1 MSMTVSIPATRRVS
15 VLPITAVIVAAIA
28 AMPILAIFWLALTG
42 STEGWQHLLA
52 NVLPRAGFRTF
63 MLLGMTAATTALF
76 GIACA
81 WLVTTFEFP
90 ARRVLSAALVLPLAI
105 PSYLAAYAFGE
116 FLDFTG
122 PVQSALRAAF
132 GFHSIRDYW
141 FPDIRSLGGA
151 VIVLSSVLY
160 PYVYLSARA
169 AFSMQGRFAAEAAR
183 TLGAKPLSVFFSVQ
197 LPMARPAIAI
207 GLSLVLMET
216 LNDIG
221 AVEYLGVQTLTFT
234 IYETWLNRGNLA
246 NATQIA
252 AVILIIVGVLIVI
265 ERNARE
271 RQRFAAPKA
280 TSMAQRHRLRSL
292 SGWRRWCA
300 TLFCIVPVM
309 SGFFIPVIVLGGYA
323 AKRLDALFA
332 PKLLKAL
339 GHSLEVSL
347 SAAFVTLIAAFVF
360 SYAIRTERSRTSKI
374 AARLG
379 SMGYGVPGTVLAI
392 GVLIPLAS
400 LDNGVD
406 GFIRSHFGF
415 SSGLLLSGTAFAI
428 IYAHSVR
435 FMTMAEGTLDAGFQ
449 KLSPHIDMASRTLGR
464 NRLQTL
470 FKVLLP
476 NMRPAA
482 LTAFLLVLI
491 ESMKE
496 LPATILLRP
505 FGFNTLA
512 TLVYEDASRS
522 RVQDAAVPAII
533 IILAGLIPVL
543 LVSKSMDHPDR
554 G

>member
-1 MSMTVSIPATRRVS
+1 
-15 VLPITAVIVAAIA
+15 
-28 AMPILAIFWLALTG
+28 MPILAIFWLALTG
-42 STEGWQHLLA
+42 STEGWQHLLV

-63 MLLGMTAATTALF
+63 LLLGMTAATTAFF
-76 GIACA
+76 GIVCA

-90 ARRVLSAALVLPLAI
+90 LRRLLSAALVLPLAI

-132 GFHSIRDYW
+132 GYHSIRDYW

-151 VIVLSSVLY
+151 VLVLSSVLY

-183 TLGAKPLSVFFSVQ
+183 TLGAKPLNVFFSVQ

-252 AVILIIVGVLIVI
+252 AVILVIVGALIVI

-271 RQRFAAPKA
+271 KQRFGAPKA
-280 TSMAQRHRLRSL
+280 TSMAQRHRLKAL
-292 SGWRRWCA
+292 AGWRRWGASLLCF
-300 TLFCIVPVM
+300 LPVA

-347 SAAFVTLIAAFVF
+347 SVAFVTLIAALVF
-360 SYAIRTERSRTSKI
+360 SYAIRTERSRISK
-374 AARLG
+374 AAVRFG

-406 GFIRSHFGF
+406 GFIRAHFGF
-415 SSGLLLSGTAFAI
+415 STGLLLSGTAFAI
-428 IYAHSVR
+428 IYAHAVR
-435 FMTMAEGTLDAGFQ
+435 FMTMAEGTLDAGFH

-464 NRLQTL
+464 NRTQTL

-512 TLVYEDASRS
+512 TLVYEDASRA

-533 IILAGLIPVL
+533 IIIAGLIPVL
-543 LVSKSMDHPDR
+543 LVSKSMDHPENR
-554 G
+554 

>member
-1 MSMTVSIPATRRVS
+1 MAVSLPAAKRFT
-15 VLPITAVIVAAIA
+15 VLPVTTVVVAAIA
-28 AMPILAIFWLALTG
+28 SMPIVAIFWLALTG
-42 STEGWQHLLA
+42 STDGWHHLLV
-52 NVLPRAGFRTF
+52 NVLPRAGLRTF
-63 MLLGMTAATTALF
+63 LLLSMTALATAFF
-76 GIACA
+76 GIVCA

-90 ARRVLSAALVLPLAI
+90 LRHVFSFALVLPLAI
-105 PSYLAAYAFGE
+105 PAYLAAYAFGE

-122 PVQSALRAAF
+122 PVQSAIRALF
-132 GFHSIRDYW
+132 GYHSIRDYW
-141 FPDIRSLGGA
+141 FPDVRSLGGA
-151 VIVLSSVLY
+151 VLVLSSVLY

-183 TLGAKPLSVFFSVQ
+183 TLGAKPFNVFLSVQ

-252 AVILIIVGVLIVI
+252 AVILVVVGALIVI

-271 RQRFAAPKA
+271 KQRFSSPKA
-280 TSMAQRHRLRSL
+280 TNMAQRHALKSL
-292 SGWRRWCA
+292 EGWRRWA
-300 TLFCIVPVM
+300 APLFCVLPIL
-309 SGFFIPVIVLGGYA
+309 SGFFIPVSVLGGYA
-323 AKRLDALFA
+323 VKRLDMFLA
-332 PKLLKAL
+332 PRLLKAL
-339 GHSLEVSL
+339 GHSFQISV
-347 SAAFVTLIAAFVF
+347 SAALVTLVAAFVF
-360 SYAIRTERSRTSKI
+360 SYALRVNRSPTSKV

-392 GVLIPLAS
+392 GVLIPLAGF
-400 LDNGVD
+400 DNQVD
-406 GFIRSHFGF
+406 GFLRSHFGF

-428 IYAHSVR
+428 IYAHAVR
-435 FMTMAEGTLDAGFQ
+435 FMTIAEGTLDAGFH
-449 KLSPHIDMASRTLGR
+449 KLSPHIDMAARTLGR

-470 FKVLLP
+470 VSVLLP

-482 LTAFLLVLI
+482 LTASLLVLI
-491 ESMKE
+491 ESLKE

-512 TLVYEDASRS
+512 TLVYEDASRAK
-522 RVQDAAVPAII
+522 VQDAAIPAII
-533 IILAGLIPVL
+533 IIIAGLVPVL
-543 LVSKSMDHPDR
+543 LVSKSMDHPE
-554 G
+554 